1 MIIPMTEETA
11 PIPTPTEATG
21 GEVDASQTEEKTSP
35 ESEAI
40 STEISS
46 TEEAIATS
54 DASPVREPAD
64 AAKVTASPDDVARQI
79 RQATTWPIILG
90 LLMIVL
96 GIAAI
101 GLPLLTSL
109 TVALWLGWLLIGNA
123 VIKVIYAIQTLKAG
137 GIWLKLLLAALY
149 LGAGIVLVINP
160 LEGVITLTLLLSS
173 FLIGEGLVE
182 LLLAIQLRSLANWG
196 WLLFNA
202 ILTLLLGAFI
212 WAEWPLDAT
221 WVIGLLVGLS
231 FTASGFSRVM
241 LSLAVRNTARRMA
254 DATT

>member
-11 PIPTPTEATG
+11 PIPTSTEATG
-21 GEVDASQTEEKTSP
+21 GEVDARQTEEKTSP

-40 STEISS
+40 STETSS
-46 TEEAIATS
+46 TEKAIATS

-96 GIAAI
+96 GIVAI

-123 VIKVIYAIQTLKAG
+123 VIKVIYAIQTRKAG

-160 LEGVITLTLLLSS
+160 LEGVITLTLLLGS